1 MIILQVAKTA
11 ALKDKQLKVVARWNS
26 IITTFTNSEDT
37 SVLEK
42 SLVDLKAILVEQQ
55 EVPTGVKRKD
65 LVKTCRKKK
74 FVEGSKTKKK
84 VSVSVSV
91 SVIVLVLVLLVLV
104 LV

>member
-1 MIILQVAKTA
+1 
-11 ALKDKQLKVVARWNS
+11 VARWNS

-84 VSVSVSV
+84 VSISVV
-91 SVIVLVLVLLVLV
+91 VVLVLVLLC
-104 LV
+104 